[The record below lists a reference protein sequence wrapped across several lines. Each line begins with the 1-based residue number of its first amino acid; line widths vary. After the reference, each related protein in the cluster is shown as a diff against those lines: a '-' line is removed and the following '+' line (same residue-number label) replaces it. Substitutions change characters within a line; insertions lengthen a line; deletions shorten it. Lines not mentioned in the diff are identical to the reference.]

1 MLTRYPDG
9 IEGKSFYQKAA
20 PEWTPAWVQLANI
33 DDEDHYVCN
42 DLPTLLH
49 VINSGSIPIHAWS
62 ARITSLE
69 RPDWL
74 VIDLDPKGA
83 PFAHVV
89 ALARHL
95 HEMLEEL
102 DVPHF
107 AKTSGQDGM
116 HVLVPLGAALDH
128 VQARTLAELLAR
140 VLCAERSDL
149 ATIAR
154 PLAAR
159 GDKVYVDHLQ
169 NGRGKL
175 IVAPFSVRPRPG
187 APVSTPLRWS
197 QVTAR
202 LDPRELT
209 LRNVPQ
215 RMRRGGDPMREV
227 LDAAPPVG
235 ALLDALLSRLER

>member
-1 MLTRYPDG
+1 
-9 IEGKSFYQKAA
+9 
-20 PEWTPAWVQLANI
+20 
-33 DDEDHYVCN
+33 
-42 DLPTLLH
+42 
-49 VINSGSIPIHAWS
+49 
-62 ARITSLE
+62 
-69 RPDWL
+69 
-74 VIDLDPKGA
+74 
-83 PFAHVV
+83 
-89 ALARHL
+89 
-95 HEMLEEL
+95 
-102 DVPHF
+102 
-107 AKTSGQDGM
+107 
-116 HVLVPLGAALDH
+116 